1 MVSERL
7 VVDLIAFE
15 IVIMTQAQIYFFD
28 IFQRKT
34 FNLIYSRNL
43 SETPIKTLCVSLI
56 GATLTRVGTIVN
68 YI

>member
-7 VVDLIAFE
+7 LVDLIAFE
-15 IVIMTQAQIYFFD
+15 IVIMTQAQIDSFD

-34 FNLIYSRNL
+34 YNLIYSKNL
-43 SETPIKTLCVSLI
+43 SETHFKTLCVSLI
-56 GATLTRVGTIVN
+56 EATLTRVGTIVN